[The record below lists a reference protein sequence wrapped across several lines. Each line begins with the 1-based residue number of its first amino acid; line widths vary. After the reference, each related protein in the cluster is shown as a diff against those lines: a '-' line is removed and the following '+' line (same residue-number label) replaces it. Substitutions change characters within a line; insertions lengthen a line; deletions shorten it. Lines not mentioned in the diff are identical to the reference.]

1 VGQATLQSEG
11 CLGAWAFLAAI
22 PAGRGRMEPAT
33 FVAELRARLGIPGA
47 DQDAWCPRCD
57 GILDVQ
63 NYHAGMCAAGGD
75 GLNDGGSAL
84 RGRDRVCCCHSRLM
98 TLATQAGD
106 QLIFTFRRWPG
117 LLLHLTLL

>member
-1 VGQATLQSEG
+1 MGQATLQSEG
-11 CLGAWAFLAAI
+11 CLGARAFLAAI
-22 PAGRGRMEPAT
+22 LCRLAGGAWNLPLLLQNYALVWAFRMQT
-33 FVAELRARLGIPGA
+33 RMLGA
-47 DQDAWCPRCD
+47 PRCD

-98 TLATQAGD
+98 TPATQAGG
-106 QLIFTFRRWPG
+106 QLVFAFRLCSRG
-117 LLLHLTLL
+117 SCCT